1 MDMDME
7 KAKSLARKILD
18 SAAMTRGIRK
28 GGYVDVRCMY
38 VTQEAV
44 AMNSTVVEYPNRM
57 RESGVGIR
65 VLLDGCWGFASFP
78 DLNQPMAVLESK
90 AKKALKEAIEL
101 ARVSKRVS
109 AVRITLA
116 PLANGPEVSHW
127 ETPYQMNPSS
137 VTFSEKIDVLNRAN
151 ASMLNASNYL
161 SVVYSKLNFRGVD
174 KLFASYENG
183 TYRFISQSFLTGG
196 ISLCVYASDGND
208 VQQRSYG
215 CFGKNVGG
223 GFESIAT
230 LDIETA
236 ARSIAEEAEELLFA
250 DECPNEELDIIL
262 LPDQCALHIHETGHG
277 LEGDRI
283 FGYEETYIGGTY
295 IADVFPEIGMHH
307 FGSES
312 VNLVAD
318 ATMPGG
324 YGTFGFDDEGVPAQ
338 KFFLVEK
345 GILKNVLTSRETVSQ
360 LNNLLGREYFSGSNG
375 TMRAYSFSRTP
386 LIRMTNICLL
396 PGTKN
401 LEELIADVDQGII
414 LTGSCSWSM
423 SEDRR
428 NFDFG
433 LEKGILIRNGKRQKV
448 VKNSGY
454 RGDNVMFWH
463 SLEEAG
469 GESEFEVFNIPNCG
483 KGHPAQYRPLGHGS
497 PPALFRNVQVY
508 NPKAGFRWRGEKWK
522 EEKGRLKL

>member
-1 MDMDME
+1 
-7 KAKSLARKILD
+7 
-18 SAAMTRGIRK
+18 
-28 GGYVDVRCMY
+28 VDP
-38 VTQEAV
+38 ASV
-44 AMNSTVVEYPNRM
+44 AL
-57 RESGVGIR
+57 G
-65 VLLDGCWGFASFP
+65 
-78 DLNQPMAVLESK
+78 
-90 AKKALKEAIEL
+90 
-101 ARVSKRVS
+101 
-109 AVRITLA
+109 
-116 PLANGPEVSHW
+116 
-127 ETPYQMNPSS
+127 
-137 VTFSEKIDVLNRAN
+137 EKIDVLSRAN
-151 ASMLNASNYL
+151 ASMLNGSNYL
-161 SVVYSKLNFRGVD
+161 SVAYSKLNFRRVD

-183 TYRFISQSFLTGG
+183 AYRFIFQHFLTGG
-196 ISLCVYASDGND
+196 ISLYVLASDGND
-208 VQQRSYG
+208 VQQRSYA
-215 CFGKNVGG
+215 CFGKNIGG
-223 GFESIAT
+223 GFEGIIA

-236 ARSIAEEAEELLFA
+236 ARSIAEEAQELLFA
-250 DECPNEELDIIL
+250 DECPNEELDVIL

-295 IADVFPEIGMHH
+295 IADVLPEIGMHH

-312 VNLVAD
+312 VNLIAD

-345 GILKNVLTSRETVSQ
+345 GILKNVLTSRETIAQ

-375 TMRAYSFSRTP
+375 TMRAYSYSREP
-386 LIRMTNICLL
+386 LVRMTNICLL

-401 LEELIADVDQGII
+401 LEELIAHVERGII
-414 LTGSCSWSM
+414 LTGPCSWSM

-433 LEKGILIRNGKRQKV
+433 LEKGILIKNGKRQKV
-448 VKNSGY
+448 VKNAGY
-454 RGDNVMFWH
+454 RGDTISFWH

-469 GESEFEVFNIPNCG
+469 GESEFEILNIPNCG

-508 NPKAGFRWRGEKWK
+508 NRQPDFTLGVRNGRKRRGA
-522 EEKGRLKL
+522 

>member
-1 MDMDME
+1 MDME
-7 KAKSLARKILD
+7 KAKKLAHKILD
-18 SAAMTRGIRK
+18 SAAMIRGIKK

-38 VTQEAV
+38 VAQEAI
-44 AMNSTVVEYPNRM
+44 AMNSTLVEYPNCM

-65 VLLDGCWGFASFP
+65 VLLNGCWGFASFP

-90 AKKALKEAIEL
+90 AEKALKEAIEL
-101 ARVSKRVS
+101 ARVAKRVS
-109 AVRITLA
+109 QGRITLA
-116 PLANGPEVSHW
+116 PLLHGAEVSRW
-127 ETPYQMNPSS
+127 ETPCQVNPSS
-137 VTFSEKIDVLNRAN
+137 VALSEKIQVLERAN
-151 ASMLNASNYL
+151 ESMLNASSYL

-183 TYRFISQSFLTGG
+183 AYRFIFQHFLTGG
-196 ISLCVYASDGND
+196 ISLYVYASDGND

-215 CFGKNVGG
+215 CFGKNIGG
-223 GFESIAT
+223 GFESIAA

-250 DECPNEELDIIL
+250 DECPNEELDVIL
-262 LPDQCALHIHETGHG
+262 LPDQCCLHVHETGHG
-277 LEGDRI
+277 LEGDRN

-295 IADVFPEIGMHH
+295 VEEALPEIGMHR

-318 ATMPGG
+318 ATMSGG

-345 GILKNVLTSRETVSQ
+345 GILKNVLTSRETIAQ
-360 LNNLLGREYFSGSNG
+360 LNNVLGREYFSGSNG
-375 TMRAYSFSRTP
+375 TMRAYSSSRAP

-396 PGTKN
+396 PGTKS
-401 LEELIADVDQGII
+401 LEDLIADVEQGII
-414 LTGSCSWSM
+414 LTGSYSWSM
-423 SEDRR
+423 SKDRR

-433 LEKGILIRNGKRQKV
+433 LERGILIKNGKRQKV
-448 VKNSGY
+448 VKNPGY
-454 RGDNVMFWH
+454 RGDNIAFWH
-463 SLEEAG
+463 SLEEVA
-469 GESEFEVFNIPNCG
+469 GESEFEISNIPNCG

-497 PPALFRNVQVY
+497 PPALFRNVQIY
-508 NPKAGFRWRGEKWK
+508 NRMPDFALGVRNGRKRRGV
-522 EEKGRLKL
+522 